1 MAQIYVLRLKC
12 CWSIATVQ
20 IDLELMIADVPFDK
34 FTKIRHPQRL
44 KYKETM
50 QTSLTKL
57 KLILKQIVGSGNLEK
72 HFLF

>member
-50 QTSLTKL
+50 QTSLTKY
-57 KLILKQIVGSGNLEK
+57 
-72 HFLF
+72 